1 MRSGSGRCR
10 PPLRRFI
17 RILDAFVVNW
27 PAGANRTDLT
37 PRDVVSK
44 KLFEDH
50 PAGRD
55 ITTAIPEVTLGAE
68 FITPVGQ
75 RRLRIVRLAGEGTRA
90 KVYEAIEIESG
101 TVVALKIIHERTPL
115 NLQAIAM
122 ETVKVEA
129 LTTHGLPCS
138 RIVESGVTYV
148 IKEWVSGTGGDQ
160 WLEQW
165 LARGA
170 DPDDPAFV
178 ALLGFFRDASAK
190 GLRID
195 DFRPS
200 NLILRAGQSWVPI
213 DVGRITIGV
222 SPAFAMRCYRERFL
236 RRWLWVS
243 RSPFW
248 FLVYWMWRRV
258 RRPDRGLS

>member
-1 MRSGSGRCR
+1 MRSGSGSRR

-17 RILDAFVVNW
+17 RILDAFLVER
-27 PAGANRTDLT
+27 PADVTRAGCE

-55 ITTAIPEVTLGAE
+55 TITPIPAVTPGTE
-68 FITPVGQ
+68 FVTPVGQ
-75 RRLRIVRLAGEGTRA
+75 RRLRIVRLAGQGTRA
-90 KVYEAIEIESG
+90 KVFEAAEAATG
-101 TVVALKIIHERTPL
+101 TVVALKVIHERTPL

-122 ETVKVEA
+122 ETVKVGA
-129 LTTHGLPCS
+129 LTSHGLPCS
-138 RIVESGVTYV
+138 RVIESGVTYV

-165 LARGA
+165 LASGA
-170 DPDDPAFV
+170 DPDDAAFV
-178 ALLGFFRDASAK
+178 ALLTFFRDASSK

-200 NLILRAGQSWVPI
+200 NLILRDGRSWVPI
-213 DVGRITIGV
+213 DVGRITVGV
-222 SPAFAMRCYRERFL
+222 APAFAMRCYRERFI

-243 RSPFW
+243 RSPVW
-248 FLVYWMWRRV
+248 FVV
-258 RRPDRGLS
+258 